1 MDASN
6 SRNFIF
12 KSLMGKGG
20 IKMTLDILILIILVG
35 YIISGYRIGFFV
47 EFISTFGLVGNILL
61 AKYLVPKTIDFL
73 EIMIKPEEY
82 TQMYITI
89 LIVLYIILMIITSF
103 INKFFKAQKKSQ
115 STQIAGS
122 LVALLKGIII
132 VFFLIT
138 GVKFLGRNYER
149 IEEIY
154 SESRAVQYFDKFLPI
169 MYDYVPSEIQ
179 NQIRELKNNEVMN
192 KYLENLF

>member
-1 MDASN
+1 
-6 SRNFIF
+6 
-12 KSLMGKGG
+12 
-20 IKMTLDILILIILVG
+20 MTLDILILIILVG